1 MDSDEVLTV
10 VCLIRSPRRRR
21 GQAAYLSLAWR
32 IDDRK
37 ALIVLLEGDVGGA
50 ERFAHL
56 VIRHFHREIDGT
68 VAGAILIAT

>member
-1 MDSDEVLTV
+1 L
-10 VCLIRSPRRRR
+10 
-21 GQAAYLSLAWR
+21 QWR

-37 ALIVLLEGDVGGA
+37 ALLVLLEGDVGDA

-56 VIRHFHREIDGT
+56 VVRHFHREIDGT